1 MVLHQEKF
9 RGSNYPRNVNMGE
22 GGVSE
27 KILIEPSLPIP
38 ILLWKAYKDGAHPF
52 VHLQIQKCF
61 DVQDF
66 FIKRP
71 TKENQL

>member
-1 MVLHQEKF
+1 MVFHPENF
-9 RGSNYPRNVNMGE
+9 RGNNYPRNVKNFTRE
-22 GGVSE
+22 
-27 KILIEPSLPIP
+27 LHPIP
-38 ILLWKAYKDGAHPF
+38 ILLWKAYKDAAHHF